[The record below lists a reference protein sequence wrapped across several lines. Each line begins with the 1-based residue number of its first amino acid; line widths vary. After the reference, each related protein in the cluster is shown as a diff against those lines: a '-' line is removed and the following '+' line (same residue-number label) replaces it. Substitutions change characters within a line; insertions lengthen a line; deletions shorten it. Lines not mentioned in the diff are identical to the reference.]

1 MTDVTGNAAPRRRA
15 SVLLSAFSLL
25 LALLALALI
34 AWIGWQQRQMRADG
48 AAQLQQ
54 LRQVQT
60 RVVAADR
67 DASSTVSHQQA
78 VEQRLDAMESDRN
91 AERDAA
97 QGLDQRMRNLEAAL
111 GALSDQQLHGH
122 DMLLLDDAEFLLVTE
137 QQRFELLHDA
147 QGALRACKLAEGVL
161 AHVQNPGFALA
172 RQSTSNEC
180 AALAQAVPSDQ
191 RESLATLSSLRQ
203 QVPLLQPIESRST
216 TTAPR
221 PLSAWSKL
229 WHAFGSVLR
238 IQHDDDTQLPVA
250 DAGRSRELLQLDL
263 AQAQAALLAGDGQG
277 YRSAL
282 ASAASFLDK
291 RFEKDQSSV
300 QSASAAL
307 AKLASQPAPAAF
319 EPGHALTVLRGLRAS
334 QGLLAMPAPAATT
347 GLQQKP

>member
-15 SVLLSAFSLL
+15 SVLLSAFALL

-34 AWIGWQQRQMRADG
+34 AWIGWQQRQVRTDG
-48 AAQLQQ
+48 AAQLQ
-54 LRQVQT
+54 QVQT

-67 DASSTVSHQQA
+67 EASSTASRQQA
-78 VEQRLDAMESDRN
+78 VEQRLDAMESDRH

-147 QGALRACKLAEGVL
+147 QGALRACKLAEGAL
-161 AHVQNPGFALA
+161 AHVQNPAFAPA
-172 RQSTSNEC
+172 RESTSNEC
-180 AALAQAVPSDQ
+180 VALAQAVPSDQ
-191 RESLATLSSLRQ
+191 REALATLSSVRQ
-203 QVPLLQPIESRST
+203 QVPVLQPVESRSA
-216 TTAPR
+216 TTALR

-238 IQHDDDTQLPVA
+238 IQHDDDAQLPVA
-250 DAGRSRELLQLDL
+250 DAGLSRELLQLDL
-263 AQAQAALLAGDGQG
+263 AQAQAALLAGDWQA
-277 YRSAL
+277 YRTAL

-291 RFEKDQSSV
+291 RFDKNQSSV
-300 QSASAAL
+300 QMASAAL

-319 EPGHALTVLRGLRAS
+319 EAGHALAVLRGLRAS

-347 GLQQKP
+347 GIQQNP